1 MNPSIPRC
9 FFLIFAS
16 MKIMEVPYNQINKFS
31 KLVVDYVNEDKN
43 IKPFINHFPNL
54 ENFEKQIS
62 EKQNH
67 AINRAVLVE
76 VLQQQNASF
85 SLSKKTKNNIDAILN
100 KNTFTITTGH
110 QLCLFTGPLY
120 FIYKIISTIALSQ
133 QLEEKYPKNNFVPVF
148 WMATEDHDFKEI
160 NHINLF
166 GKKIAWNSKQSGA
179 VGSMN
184 LEGFD
189 EVIKTLKSVL
199 GDSQNA
205 QKLIQLFE
213 NSYLK
218 QNKLVDATRYLV
230 NELFGKH
237 GLVILDGDDK
247 KLKTQ
252 FIPIIKKDVLQKGFV
267 KTIQNCSNDLAK
279 NYKVQAHV
287 RDVNF
292 FRLSEKKRELIKGGV
307 AENEIVKNPE
317 KFSPNVLM
325 RPLYQETILP
335 NVAYI
340 GGGGEIAYWMQLK
353 SAFEQENIPFPILLL
368 RNSALLISEKQWR
381 KFESFGFNIEDIFL
395 EEPQLHKKYVQNQF
409 SDSFSL
415 HNEIATFNKI
425 FNTISEKTADKGL
438 LSTIKAEQ
446 QKQLKSLHKLE
457 GKLLQLEKKKHE
469 NALNQISK
477 IKKQLFPNNGLQERF
492 DNFTAF
498 YLNYGGN
505 FIEILQEELTPLAPN
520 FVILSLQ
527 SS

>member
-213 NSYLK
+213 NAYLK

-247 KLKTQ
+247 KLKTE

-353 SAFEQENIPFPILLL
+353 SAFEQENIPFPILLF

-395 EEPQLHKKYVQNQF
+395 EEPQLHKKYVQNQ
-409 SDSFSL
+409 SSTAFSL
-415 HNEIATFNKI
+415 QNEIAAFNKI
-425 FNTISEKTADKGL
+425 FNIISEKTADKGL

-457 GKLLQLEKKKHE
+457 GKLLQSEKKKHE

-498 YLNYGGN
+498 YLNHGGN

>member
-353 SAFEQENIPFPILLL
+353 SVFEQENIPFPILLL

-395 EEPQLHKKYVQNQF
+395 EEPQLHKQYVQNQF

-457 GKLLQLEKKKHE
+457 GKFLQLEKKKHE

>member
-31 KLVVDYVNEDKN
+31 KLVIDYVNEDKN

-409 SDSFSL
+409 SDGFSL
-415 HNEIATFNKI
+415 HNEIATFNKT

-457 GKLLQLEKKKHE
+457 GKFLQLEKKKHE

>member
-1 MNPSIPRC
+1 MNPSVPRC

-31 KLVVDYVNEDKN
+31 KLVIDYVNEDKN
-43 IKPFINHFPNL
+43 IKPFINHFPTL
-54 ENFEKQIS
+54 ENFEKQII

-67 AINRAVLVE
+67 PINRVLLRE
-76 VLQQQNASF
+76 VLKEQNANF
-85 SLSKKTKNNIDAILN
+85 TLSKKTKNNIDTILN

-120 FIYKIISTIALSQ
+120 FIYKIITAINLSQ
-133 QLEEKYPKNNFVPVF
+133 QLEEKYPKNNFIPVF

-166 GKKIAWNSKQSGA
+166 GKKIAWNSKQFGA
-179 VGSMN
+179 VGSMS

-189 EVIKTLKSVL
+189 AVIKALKSVL
-199 GDSQNA
+199 GNSQNA

-213 NSYLK
+213 NAYLK
-218 QNKLVDATRYLV
+218 QNKLADATRYLV

-247 KLKTQ
+247 RLKTQ

-267 KTIQNCSNDLAK
+267 KTIQNCSNDLAE
-279 NYKVQAHV
+279 NYKAQAHV

-292 FRLSEKKRELIKGGV
+292 FRLSEKKRELIKGGIT
-307 AENEIVKNPE
+307 ENEIAKNPE
-317 KFSPNVLM
+317 QFSPNVLM

-340 GGGGEIAYWMQLK
+340 GGGSEIAYWMQLK
-353 SAFEQENIPFPILLL
+353 TAFNQENIPFPILVL
-368 RNSALLISEKQWR
+368 RNSVMLIPAKQWQ
-381 KFESFGFNIEDIFL
+381 KFESFDFKIEDIFL
-395 EEPQLHKKYVQNQF
+395 EETQLHKKYVQKQ
-409 SDSFSL
+409 SSAVSSL
-415 HNEIATFNKI
+415 QNEKATFNKI

-438 LSTIKAEQ
+438 LPTIKAEQ
-446 QKQLKSLHKLE
+446 QKQLKSLQKLE
-457 GKLLQLEKKKHE
+457 KKLLHSEKKKHE

-492 DNFTAF
+492 DNFTSF
-498 YLNYGGN
+498 YLNHGGN
-505 FIEILQEELTPLAPN
+505 FIEILQAELNPLAPN
-520 FVILSLQ
+520 FVILPLQ
-527 SS
+527 